1 MKPEHAF
8 ESRRFEVAL
17 EKMRAEGD
25 IDSLFQMALQANKWA
40 WALKS
45 QLDFVERDS
54 LRRIQAEMQPP
65 QRSVPDLCS
74 GLSGDP

>member
-1 MKPEHAF
+1 MKLEHTF

-25 IDSLFQMALQANKWA
+25 IDSLFQMALQTNKWA
-40 WALKS
+40 WVLKS
-45 QLDFVERDS
+45 QLGFVARDS

-65 QRSVPDLCS
+65 QSPFSDLADARPA
-74 GLSGDP
+74 DP